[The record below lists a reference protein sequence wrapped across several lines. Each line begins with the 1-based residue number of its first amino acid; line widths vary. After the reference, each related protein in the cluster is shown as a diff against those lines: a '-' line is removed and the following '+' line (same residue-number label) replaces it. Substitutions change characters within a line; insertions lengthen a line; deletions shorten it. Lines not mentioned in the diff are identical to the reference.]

1 MAVVGEAHIIVRAI
15 TNKVSDDIK
24 NGFNGVDRNV
34 AAKVGNLV
42 GRSFSSGF
50 KNSGAIT
57 VFGKIADGIESL
69 APKADGART
78 AFRKLSAT
86 GYTLTGAI
94 GLLAGGISSLG
105 VGLVSLISA
114 GAAAVQ
120 GLGVVAMSFV
130 QLRIAAFTAS
140 FALAGISQ
148 AVAKATGASSGY
160 GKSIAQVRKELNQLK
175 LDSEDASLSEER
187 AAMNLEKAREAVARV
202 MDLPPNSRARR
213 EAELALKEADLAY
226 RKAKERTID
235 LQDQVEEGV
244 QPSPGVDPYAGL
256 TAAQEKF
263 ARFLVSIQPEIKN
276 LRDKVAE
283 AFLGPLEVQIG
294 RIVDEVFPMLE
305 KKLPLV
311 AGAFAT
317 AAGKFT
323 DVLVKQENI
332 DQLGRVLEG
341 MVPGIENWGT
351 IFGNI
356 YEIALDIA
364 EALNPIVTLFTED
377 LIKVTDEWKKKI
389 DEMSKS
395 GELESIFQRGY
406 DVLKKLGEIAGN
418 VLGGIGNLLDLNFGD
433 NGSGGGWV
441 VLNWLD
447 TVTEK
452 FQNLGGDTEE
462 GRKAMSDFFEGA
474 AINATSVMDAIGAY
488 IGEIIKLADNPAIK
502 EAFDILKAG
511 APEFGELLRKSVETA
526 PQFADLIVKLIDL
539 GNALQDSGAVKAFF
553 EVLTGAV
560 EAAVGFFSS
569 PFGQSVLTFTGR
581 VFAVGVA
588 FSTILGPIKFFG
600 NVVAGNVKFAMG
612 AIDGLATGLLKVGR
626 WPALQGTGVSKAF
639 LGIAD
644 AIKSPGTAIGLFGL
658 KIKEIA
664 TGALGLLKTGFSSL
678 TGIIAN
684 VGRAIGAAF
693 IANPIGIVI
702 AAVAALVAGL
712 IWFFTQTEVGKEM
725 WANFTKFLSEAWDNT
740 VKFFQEAVQNFVTA
754 FQGIWEGI
762 VSFFQP
768 VIDGFTA
775 AFTVAFD
782 IIRGVVEV
790 FVAVFTIIF
799 VLIGTVVQ
807 AVWDGIVAGWN
818 AAVAFL
824 TPVVEAIGSF
834 FGEIFKNI
842 GDFIGTVWDGIKTA
856 FDTMWGL
863 LKVVVKG
870 VKDFFTPIFKGI
882 GDFVGGIWTGIQT
895 GFQKFVDW
903 IKPPLDKIFGFF
915 KTVFGNVENFLK
927 TTINTLI
934 GFAEGFVNFFIRGL
948 NWIISKI
955 NTIKLKIPELMQPLF
970 GGKKEIGFNI
980 TPVGEISLPRLAK
993 GGTVFPSS
1001 GGSIVNVAE
1010 AGRPERIEPLDPD
1023 GLSKRDKAMIQE
1035 LSGGLGG
1042 GITINVHPSAG
1053 MDERELAQ
1061 LVSRELAFKIRRG
1074 GI

>member
-34 AAKVGNLV
+34 AAKAGNLV

-50 KNSGAIT
+50 KNSGALT
-57 VFGKIADGIESL
+57 VFGKIADGIETL

-105 VGLVSLISA
+105 VGLVSLVSV

-140 FALAGISQ
+140 FALNGISQ

-226 RKAKERTID
+226 RKAKDRAID
-235 LQDQVEEGV
+235 LQDQVDAGV
-244 QPSPGVDPYAGL
+244 QPTPGVDPYAGL
-256 TAAQEKF
+256 TDAQKKF
-263 ARFLVSIQPEIKN
+263 AEFLVGIRPKIQE
-276 LRDKVAE
+276 LRDAVAT
-283 AFLGPLEVQIG
+283 AFLGPLETQIG
-294 RIVDEVFPMLE
+294 RIVDEVFPMLLV
-305 KKLPLV
+305 KLPLV
-311 AGAFAT
+311 AGAFGT
-317 AAGKFT
+317 AAERFT
-323 DVLVKQENI
+323 DAIVKQENV
-332 DQLGRVLEG
+332 DQLGRILEG
-341 MVPGIENWGT
+341 MVPSIENWGT
-351 IFGNI
+351 IFGNV

-364 EALNPIVTLFTED
+364 EALNPVVQLFTED
-377 LIKVTDEWKKKI
+377 LIKATDKWKNKI

-395 GELESIFQRGY
+395 GELEGIFQRGY
-406 DVLKKLGEIAGN
+406 DVLKELGVIAGN
-418 VLGGIGNLLDLNFGD
+418 VLGGISNLIGLNFGEG
-433 NGSGGGWV
+433 GSGGGWV
-441 VLNWLD
+441 LLNWLE

-474 AINATSVMDAIGAY
+474 AINATAVLDAIGAY
-488 IGEIIKLADNPAIK
+488 IGEIVKLADNPAIK

-526 PQFADLIVKLIDL
+526 PQFADLIVKLIGL
-539 GNALQDSGAVKAFF
+539 GNALQDSGAVKIFF

-560 EAAVGFFSS
+560 ETATEFFSS

-658 KIKEIA
+658 KIKEVA
-664 TGALGLLKTGFSSL
+664 TGAIGLLRTGFSGL
-678 TGIIAN
+678 TGIIMG
-684 VGRAIGAAF
+684 VGRAIAAAF

-712 IWFFTQTEVGKEM
+712 VWFFTQTEVGKEM

-834 FGEIFKNI
+834 FNTIFTEIGN
-842 GDFIGTVWDGIKTA
+842 FIGTIWDGIKTA
-856 FDTMWGL
+856 FDNMWKV
-863 LKVVVKG
+863 LKPIIQG

-882 GDFVGGIWTGIQT
+882 GDFVGTIWTGIQT

-903 IKPPLDKIFGFF
+903 LKPPLDKIFGFF
-915 KTVFGNVENFLK
+915 KTVFNNISGFFRGVMND
-927 TTINTLI
+927 LI
-934 GFAEGFVNFFIRGL
+934 GFAEGFVNFFIDGL
-948 NWIISKI
+948 NTIINGI
-955 NTIKLKIPELMQPLF
+955 NKIKLDIPPLLQGVF
-970 GGKKEIGFNI
+970 GGAKSLSFHIEPVKKIR
-980 TPVGEISLPRLAK
+980 LDRLAK
-993 GGTVFPSS
+993 GGTVFPSP

-1023 GLSKRDKAMIQE
+1023 GLSKRDRAMIQE
-1035 LSGGLGG
+1035 LSGGMGG
-1042 GITINVHPSAG
+1042 GVTIHVHPSAG

-1061 LVSRELAFKIRRG
+1061 MVSRELAFKLRKG